1 MYIYIYIYQKWQG
14 KNSYVHKWKEKFYR
28 KIPFE
33 EQTEKPAQNSN
44 ADFRIQPQTLCQK
57 RTPAQDIC

>member
-1 MYIYIYIYQKWQG
+1 MASATFLYPLK
-14 KNSYVHKWKEKFYR
+14 KSEKLFAAYTD
-28 KIPFE
+28 